1 MKTLNR
7 DIERWAKVCPVTV
20 AKDASPAA
28 IRFLLE
34 DAKHDI
40 ATLAA
45 ECEALRAELAALKAK
60 PARVKVPS
68 RTPKAR
74 PSPLPNPGRFTMK
87 CPDESWVRVQAR
99 QLGAPV
105 YEDGPS
111 SPELTRAYVAQFET
125 MNRLKPTTGGEDGQG

>member
-7 DIERWAKVCPVTV
+7 DIESWDKMSPWAECRCGSSVM
-20 AKDASPAA
+20 
-28 IRFLLE
+28 IGQLLS

-60 PARVKVPS
+60 PARVKVAS
-68 RTPKAR
+68 RAPKQKSTPPA
-74 PSPLPNPGRFTMK
+74 PGAFKMA
-87 CPDESWVRVQAR
+87 CPDETWMGIRAE

-111 SPELTRAYVAQFET
+111 SPELTRAYVEEFERK
-125 MNRLKPTTGGEDGQG
+125 NHLKPTTTGVKK